1 MKEVRLPLLCAVL
14 TAAALYLSGHVGGLW
29 WLGWI
34 APVPLLWLAFGP
46 ANPMVVLAAALGAGA
61 LYGFG
66 AVAAYAGVLPL
77 PALGAVIALSGL
89 GFAACVLPA
98 RFVGRA
104 LSPLA
109 APPMFAALWTVW
121 DFVAASGPDGMLA
134 SPAFSQAPAPILIQS
149 AALFGGWVVT
159 FILGAAAGYIALAFC
174 RGKALLLLPAA
185 ALFMADLGYGAIHL
199 QRAQAPER
207 NVVLIDSDVLAEA
220 SAIDRRDIALGAV
233 LAYAAEIRL
242 KARGADLVV
251 LPERIA
257 VLRPAWRAA
266 AVDYLRAAAHGTGAR
281 IVAGFE
287 LRDARGAH
295 NIALTISPDG
305 SVRPYAQ
312 GGENGASDG
321 TAVAISHDLNF
332 FDAMRGRA
340 RREDGRSDGGA
351 GLGLRQRQH
360 ARNRQGD
367 PARCRKRLC
376 RGPHGARGTIAA
388 GRFPRPCGGAGAE
401 RQRRLCRAQPHTGHR
416 RQSRPHEL

>member
-1 MKEVRLPLLCAVL
+1 M
-14 TAAALYLSGHVGGLW
+14 
-29 WLGWI
+29 
-34 APVPLLWLAFGP
+34 P
-46 ANPMVVLAAALGAGA
+46 ACCHCRRSW
-61 LYGFG
+61 
-66 AVAAYAGVLPL
+66 
-77 PALGAVIALSGL
+77 AVIALSGL

-287 LRDARGAH
+287 LRDARGAR

-312 GGENGASDG
+312 GGANGASDG

-340 RREDGRSDGGA
+340 RREDAGLMAVPAWDYGSDSTLETSKAILRGVESGFAVARTAREGRLLLADSLGRVVAQVPSASDGFAVLNRTLATGA
-351 GLGLRQRQH
+351 NPGRTSYDRIGDVFVWICALLASLLLMAAALRLIRTSPVARDIRH
-360 ARNRQGD
+360 AIRHT
-367 PARCRKRLC
+367 PASS
-376 RGPHGARGTIAA
+376 AWGTLSPALHRAA
-388 GRFPRPCGGAGAE
+388 APRE
-401 RQRRLCRAQPHTGHR
+401 R
-416 RQSRPHEL
+416 